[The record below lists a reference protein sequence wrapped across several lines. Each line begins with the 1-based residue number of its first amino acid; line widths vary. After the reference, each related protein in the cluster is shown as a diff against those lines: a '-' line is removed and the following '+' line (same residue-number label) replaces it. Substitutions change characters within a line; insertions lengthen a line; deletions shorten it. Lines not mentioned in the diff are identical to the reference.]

1 MHLPTPI
8 HSSAHNW
15 LNQIFHSKAAQS
27 GGVVRRSVHWV
38 DKEIGR
44 DTFQL
49 EVQRR
54 GFHMIECG
62 GQYVVICNSGGLR
75 VIC

>member
-1 MHLPTPI
+1 MYLSDPI
-8 HSSAHNW
+8 PASALSW
-15 LNQIFHSKAAQS
+15 LDQIFSSKAALS
-27 GGVVRRSVHWV
+27 GGVVRRSVRWV
-38 DKEIGR
+38 ETEIGT
-44 DTFQL
+44 DTFQR

-62 GQYVVICNSGGLR
+62 GQFVVICNSRGVR